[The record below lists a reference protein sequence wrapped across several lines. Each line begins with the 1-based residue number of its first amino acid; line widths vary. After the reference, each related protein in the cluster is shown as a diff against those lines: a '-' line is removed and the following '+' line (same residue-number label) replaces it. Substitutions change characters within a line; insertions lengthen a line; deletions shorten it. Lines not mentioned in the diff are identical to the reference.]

1 MFKLHKHMWI
11 YNKLIKELDQDM
23 ISHDND
29 GNYSLLLA
37 TDNDNIEIVKLLI
50 DYAI

>member
-23 ISHDND
+23 ISHVIFIFN
-29 GNYSLLLA
+29 SF
-37 TDNDNIEIVKLLI
+37 
-50 DYAI
+50 